1 MVIRI
6 SGQPSTVLIM
16 IDKKQQGNVEYFN
29 YLGGVVANDVR
40 CIRKSK
46 SRVAIR
52 KSSVQ
57 QKTIFTSKM
66 DLY

>member
-1 MVIRI
+1 MWQKIIVISI

-16 IDKKQQGNVEYFN
+16 IDQKQQDNVEYFN
-29 YLGGVVANDVR
+29 YLGGMVANDMR
-40 CIRKSK
+40 CTRKSK

-57 QKTIFTSKM
+57 QEDYIHE
-66 DLY
+66 